1 MADPSPSPTASQAAS
16 QAPSSTASPTRRRLT
31 VVYNPVKVE
40 DVDHARGVVAEAA
53 SRHGWETP
61 TWIETTEQETG
72 EKQAREAVEG
82 GADVVASMGGDG
94 TVRAVATALVGT
106 DVALGLLPAGTG
118 NLLARNLG
126 LPIDTLEEAARAL
139 VSGGERRVDVGA
151 VRMGESEQVSPGTA
165 EGVEDGE
172 EVFLVMCGLGLDGEV
187 MAGTNEKIKGVIGWP
202 AYILSGVKSI
212 GRRGFRADVRATGG
226 SPHASQAS
234 GALADTG
241 VVGRD
246 GNDTSK
252 HARMVVVGNCGTLQG
267 GLDLMPDARIDDG
280 VLDAV
285 VIAPR
290 GVFGWASVVS
300 DIVTRHRAGHHR
312 LDRLRGAVLEARV
325 REAVEAEVDG
335 DPVGP
340 RVSLAA
346 RVLPGALVV
355 RSG

>member
-1 MADPSPSPTASQAAS
+1 MADPSPT
-16 QAPSSTASPTRRRLT
+16 PSSSPAPTRRRLT
-31 VVYNPVKVE
+31 VVYNPVKVD
-40 DVDHARGVVAEAA
+40 DVDHARGVVAQAA

-126 LPIDTLEEAARAL
+126 LPIDTLEEAAEAL

-151 VRMGESEQVSPGTA
+151 VRLGESERVSPGTSS
-165 EGVEDGE
+165 GIEDGE

-202 AYILSGVKSI
+202 AYILSGLKSL

-226 SPHASQAS
+226 AAQGSQTP
-234 GALADTG
+234 GAQTDTG
-241 VVGRD
+241 VVGRQ

-267 GLDLMPDARIDDG
+267 GLELMPDARIDDG

-290 GVFGWASVVS
+290 GAFGWASVVS
-300 DIVTRHRAGHHR
+300 DIVTRHHAGHRR

-325 REAVEAEVDG
+325 REGVEAEVDG

-340 RVSLAA
+340 RTSLAA

>member
-1 MADPSPSPTASQAAS
+1 MPDTPSA
-16 QAPSSTASPTRRRLT
+16 RRSLS
-31 VVYNPVKVE
+31 VVYNPLRY
-40 DVDHARGVVAEAA
+40 DVLDGTKAIVARICAE
-53 SRHGWETP
+53 SGWADA
-61 TWIETTEQETG
+61 TWIETTAEETG
-72 EKQAREAVEG
+72 EKQAREAVEA
-82 GADVVASMGGDG
+82 GADVVASLGGDG

-126 LPIDTLEEAARAL
+126 LPIDTLEEAAEAL

-151 VRMGESEQVSPGTA
+151 VRLGDSGPVGPGTS

-202 AYILSGVKSI
+202 AYILSGLKSL

-226 SPHASQAS
+226 SSHPSQTS

-241 VVGRD
+241 VVGRQ
-246 GNDTSK
+246 GTDTSR

-267 GLDLMPDARIDDG
+267 GLELMPDARIDDG

-285 VIAPR
+285 V
-290 GVFGWASVVS
+290 
-300 DIVTRHRAGHHR
+300 
-312 LDRLRGAVLEARV
+312 L
-325 REAVEAEVDG
+325 
-335 DPVGP
+335 
-340 RVSLAA
+340 
-346 RVLPGALVV
+346 
-355 RSG
+355 

>member
-1 MADPSPSPTASQAAS
+1 MADPSGS
-16 QAPSSTASPTRRRLT
+16 RRRLT

-40 DVDHARGVVAEAA
+40 DVDHARRVVADAA

-61 TWIETTEQETG
+61 VWIETTEQETG

-126 LPIDTLEEAARAL
+126 LPIDTLEEAAEAL

-151 VRMGESEQVSPGTA
+151 VRMGESEQVSPGTSS
-165 EGVEDGE
+165 GVEDGE

-202 AYILSGVKSI
+202 AYILSGIKSL
-212 GRRGFRADVRATGG
+212 GRRGFRADVRARGG
-226 SPHASQAS
+226 DHTSHDA
-234 GALADTG
+234 G
-241 VVGRD
+241 VVGRPGD
-246 GNDTSK
+246 TTSK

-267 GLDLMPDARIDDG
+267 GLELMPDARIDDG
-280 VLDAV
+280 ILDAV
-285 VIAPR
+285 VLAPR
-290 GVFGWASVVS
+290 GAFGWASVVS
-300 DIVTRHRAGHHR
+300 DIVTRHRAGHRR
-312 LDRLRGAVLEARV
+312 LDRLRGDLVEATV
-325 REAVEAEVDG
+325 REGVEAEVDG

-340 RVSLAA
+340 RVSLVA